1 MYSTQKHI
9 IQSYLKRIS
18 LQQFNC
24 MILIMIDRHQTRSAR
39 IVII

>member
-24 MILIMIDRHQTRSAR
+24 MILMIDRHQTRSAR